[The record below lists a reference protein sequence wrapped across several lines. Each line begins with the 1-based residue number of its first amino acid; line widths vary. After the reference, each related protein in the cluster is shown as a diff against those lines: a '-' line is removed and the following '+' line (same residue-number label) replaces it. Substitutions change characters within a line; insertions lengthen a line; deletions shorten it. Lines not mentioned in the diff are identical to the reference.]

1 MTNKD
6 GCKPF
11 TDEDFFEEH
20 LSERSKQGHRPI
32 IMVSRGNCH
41 FVEKAKNIEVFGG
54 HLMIVV
60 DNKKKER
67 AEDFNMADDGRGSG
81 VKIPSFFIGME
92 DGLKLKEAIHEDV
105 ELIMEDKKRI
115 QKKMEEDLAAGLV
128 VKDEDY

>member
-1 MTNKD
+1 
-6 GCKPF
+6 
-11 TDEDFFEEH
+11 
-20 LSERSKQGHRPI
+20 
-32 IMVSRGNCH
+32 
-41 FVEKAKNIEVFGG
+41 
-54 HLMIVV
+54 MIVV